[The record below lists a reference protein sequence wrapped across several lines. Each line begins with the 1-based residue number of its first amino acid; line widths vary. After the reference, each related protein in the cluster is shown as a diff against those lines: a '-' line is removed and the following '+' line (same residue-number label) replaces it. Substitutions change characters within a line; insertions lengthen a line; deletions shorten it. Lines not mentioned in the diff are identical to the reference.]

1 MSLNLP
7 PALIAQKNLLASEDP
22 VLALLEI
29 DMPQLVDTLRLVAN
43 EVDITWNGEDWIAF
57 PFEIDNIGEPARG
70 ELPSV
75 SLRVSNVS
83 RAIQGYVE
91 LSDGG
96 VDADVKVIVI
106 NGGDLAFSTPY
117 IELDFRVSS
126 TSVDENW
133 VTFNLT
139 SIDTW
144 SRTFPKNKVIKNYCS
159 YKFKGLHCG
168 YAGVETE
175 CNRTLTRC
183 RELNNS
189 ERYGGFPGV
198 GYDGLRI

>member
-1 MSLNLP
+1 MSLSLP
-7 PALIAQKNLLASEDP
+7 PSLIAQKNQLASDDP
-22 VLALLEI
+22 SLALLEI
-29 DMPQLVDTLRLVAN
+29 AMPHLLDNLRLVAN
-43 EVDITWNGEDWIAF
+43 EVDITWDGEDWIAF

-70 ELPSV
+70 ESPSV
-75 SLRVSNVS
+75 SIRVSNVS

-91 LSDGG
+91 LADGG
-96 VDADVKVIVI
+96 VDAVVTIYVID
-106 NGGDLAFSTPY
+106 GGDLSNTTPY
-117 IELDFRVSS
+117 VRLDFRVSG

-139 SIDTW
+139 STDTW
-144 SRTFPKNKVIKNYCS
+144 SRTFPRNKIAKNHCNYA
-159 YKFKGLHCG
+159 FKGLHCG
-168 YAGVETE
+168 YAGGETL

-189 ERYGGFPGV
+189 ERFGGFPGV